1 MRLVLPQSVGNTH
14 FDPRNMMVRHHGHSI
29 RADNTSEF
37 CCGTHVH
44 AEDVRYDL
52 YVQWS
57 GDGQPQ
63 LCIRFT
69 ARVRH
74 SALISARVLGR
85 YRLNSQDW
93 T

>member
-1 MRLVLPQSVGNTH
+1 MRLVVSQSVGITH
-14 FDPRNMMVRHHGHSI
+14 FDPRYVMVRHHGHSV

-37 CCGTHVH
+37 GRGAHVH
-44 AEDVRYDL
+44 AEDVRHDL

-85 YRLNSQDW
+85 YRLNGQDG